1 MNQVQSQNL
10 QKQMKEIHVNADRHV
25 SPILTD
31 RGISQKVDSIMYKDD
46 KNHSDQKHY
55 SNNPPPK
62 YQHNRPGETTSQ
74 LKF

>member
-1 MNQVQSQNL
+1 
-10 QKQMKEIHVNADRHV
+10 MKEIHVNADRHV

-31 RGISQKVDSIMYKDD
+31 RGISQKVDSIMHKDD
-46 KNHSDQKHY
+46 KHHSDQKHY

-62 YQHNRPGETTSQ
+62 YQHNIPGETSQ